1 MTKEEIAAT
10 LGQNILRQR
19 KAAGMTQAQL
29 AEAVNVGTA
38 FISHVERGEKLVSI
52 PVLCAMAELF
62 RISYDELLRGEEYNT
77 GIKNIQVAL
86 SGRSEAYI
94 KVVEQ
99 MIHTLDQ
106 LPAE

>member
-1 MTKEEIAAT
+1 MTKEEIAPV
-10 LGQNILRQR
+10 LGQNILRLR

-38 FISHVERGEKLVSI
+38 FVSHVERGEKLVSI
-52 PVLCAMAELF
+52 PVLYALADLF
-62 RISYDELLRGEEYNT
+62 RVSFDELLRGEEYNI

-86 SGRSEAYI
+86 AGRSEEYI

-99 MIHTLDQ
+99 LIHTLEQ